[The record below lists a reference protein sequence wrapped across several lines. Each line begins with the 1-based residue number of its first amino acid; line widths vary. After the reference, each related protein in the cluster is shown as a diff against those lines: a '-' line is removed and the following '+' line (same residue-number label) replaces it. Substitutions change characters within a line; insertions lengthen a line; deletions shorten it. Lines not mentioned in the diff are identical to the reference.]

1 MMKYA
6 MHQSGLLAPE
16 SQVQT
21 APQRQDNALLMLLA
35 GGVALFLILK
45 RSQEAGATPPSGETP
60 GVPVVPSGGIA
71 EVAVSGTKGAIMG
84 SHAVEKIPGTMIAW
98 NVAWNA
104 GSTTATGLPV
114 SWLYRL
120 RVELGHNT
128 FAGWKTAAELG
139 FPGVSVADLAFSG
152 SLAPGSYNTQDLF
165 DTPDDPNT
173 NWDVQAKLFGRPSD
187 DNGAPQSNGWLEL
200 AFGEHVGAVR
210 TISGSALP
218 GGTISGI
225 TVSQRRLGRSRR

>member
-104 GSTTATGLPV
+104 GSTTATWPTRILALPAAC
-114 SWLYRL
+114 
-120 RVELGHNT
+120 G
-128 FAGWKTAAELG
+128 AGPQYFRWMENRSRA
-139 FPGVSVADLAFSG
+139 GVSRGLG
-152 SLAPGSYNTQDLF
+152 SQT
-165 DTPDDPNT
+165 
-173 NWDVQAKLFGRPSD
+173 
-187 DNGAPQSNGWLEL
+187 
-200 AFGEHVGAVR
+200 
-210 TISGSALP
+210 
-218 GGTISGI
+218 
-225 TVSQRRLGRSRR
+225 